1 MNDIKFYF
9 PKLINDEDYNI
20 LQIDYIGKYSIT
32 IPKIAEI
39 ITDIIYKLINTTDI
53 IITDCTSGVGGNI
66 FSFSNKFKFVN
77 AIEIDNNRYN
87 MLENNIKVYGLTN
100 VQTFNINCLDIIFSL
115 QQDIVFIDPPWGGKE
130 YKLESNIKLNLGNI
144 PIECLTNMLLNNKVC
159 KYVVLK
165 LPINYDI
172 NYIKN
177 NINEDKKI
185 IIHKLNKML
194 VIIIY

>member
-9 PKLINDEDYNI
+9 PKLINDEDYNK

-32 IPKIAEI
+32 IPKIADL
-39 ITDIIYKLINTTDI
+39 ITDIIYRLVNTTDI

-77 AIEIDNNRYN
+77 AIEIDKTRYN
-87 MLENNIKVYGLTN
+87 MLENNIQIYGLKN
-100 VQTFNINCLDIIFSL
+100 IQTFNLNCLDIIFSL
-115 QQDIVFIDPPWGGKE
+115 QQDIIFIDPPWGGKE

-144 PIECLTNMLLNNKVC
+144 PIECLTNMLLNNKAC

-185 IIHKLNKML
+185 IIYKLNKML
-194 VIIIY
+194 IIIIY